1 LPIYLSKDVYSTQTA
16 FPHHVASITSVVL
29 LLWTKLINTMTNQQ
43 DEQQDGI
50 ALDKRFKDQ
59 GQVPLFYVLGPEQQ
73 SSSTTT
79 SSNNNEYNDAA
90 PLRLYFSRP
99 DLLRSWRE
107 QHPGGERLPPVRTLD
122 LVSIFSNT
130 MRGRADAYLPTTNL
144 EFVPSAAAL
153 EAARELRSR
162 GMVAPYSATKMIV

>member
-1 LPIYLSKDVYSTQTA
+1 
-16 FPHHVASITSVVL
+16 
-29 LLWTKLINTMTNQQ
+29 MTNIKQ

-50 ALDKRFKDQ
+50 ALDSRFKDQ

-73 SSSTTT
+73 SSSTTI
-79 SSNNNEYNDAA
+79 SSNDNDIAA
-90 PLRLYFSRP
+90 IPLRLYFSRS

-107 QHPGGERLPPVRTLD
+107 QHPGGERLPPVRALD

-144 EFVPSAAAL
+144 EFVPSAAVL